1 MGMAGGHLGSSGLHS
16 GGVIPPGGMPPGGP
30 DPHTY
35 KPSTMGPHSITT
47 SVLKRPRSSLLPA
60 SKRSKKSSRHR
71 DPNEPQKPVSAYAL
85 FFRDTQAAIKAR
97 NPAATFGEVS
107 KHVAAMWDNLDPD
120 AKAAYKKRTETAKKE
135 YLKRL
140 AAYRA
145 SLISK
150 GGAGSDMYTIGAAP
164 RTSPGGNGVPGAPGG
179 GSSGFSYPTPGGAR
193 GAGLGSGGG
202 PLPPGASGSSVTGAS
217 NGGGLTT
224 LPPKSHSPAGSD
236 SDHLTS
242 ASAMNEQMNKN
253 RNNNTS
259 SYSPLGIPR

>member
-1 MGMAGGHLGSSGLHS
+1 M
-16 GGVIPPGGMPPGGP
+16 
-30 DPHTY
+30 
-35 KPSTMGPHSITT
+35 
-47 SVLKRPRSSLLPA
+47 
-60 SKRSKKSSRHR
+60 
-71 DPNEPQKPVSAYAL
+71 
-85 FFRDTQAAIKAR
+85 
-97 NPAATFGEVS
+97 
-107 KHVAAMWDNLDPD
+107 AAMWDNLDPD

-150 GGAGSDMYTIGAAP
+150 GGSGSDMYTIGAAP
-164 RTSPGGNGVPGAPGG
+164 RTSPGGNGVPVAPGG

-202 PLPPGASGSSVTGAS
+202 PLPPGAGGGSVTGAS
-217 NGGGLTT
+217 NGGSLTT